1 MPPDP
6 NKKRKNRHQVVEWS
20 GLGFQM
26 LATIAIATWGGSK
39 LDEAND
45 SNWITPALAMLGVL
59 LAIGLVLKK
68 VLRK

>member
-1 MPPDP
+1 MPLDSD
-6 NKKRKNRHQVVEWS
+6 KKRKNRHQVMEWS

-26 LATIAIATWGGSK
+26 LATIGLATWGGSK
-39 LDEAND
+39 LDKAY
-45 SNWITPALAMLGVL
+45 STTWITPALAMLGVL

>member
-45 SNWITPALAMLGVL
+45 SNWISPALAMLGVL